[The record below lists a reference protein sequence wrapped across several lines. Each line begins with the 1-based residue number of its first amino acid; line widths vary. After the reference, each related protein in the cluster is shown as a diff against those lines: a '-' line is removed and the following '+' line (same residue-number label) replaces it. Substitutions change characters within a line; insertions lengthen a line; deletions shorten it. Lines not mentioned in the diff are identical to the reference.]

1 MSDVVR
7 VMLFSSDYNSFDS
20 DVFED
25 DGEVLCGVENPE
37 SCESCQ

>member
-1 MSDVVR
+1 VSD
-7 VMLFSSDYNSFDS
+7 FDS